1 MENALEVSHLAVRFG
16 DNEVLRDLTFQVPK
30 GTSLGIIGPNGAG
43 KTVLLKTLL
52 GAISHQGE
60 VRWAEGTRLGY
71 VPQKLDIERDLPIT
85 GRELISAKASVSHA
99 SRAEVDQVFEMAGL
113 SAQVSKK
120 TIGSLSGGQ
129 FQRLLVAFAL
139 LGKPNV
145 LLLDEPTAGV
155 DEPGQESL
163 HETIQKLQGEGELT
177 LLLITHDLSIIYRY
191 VANVLCLGDA
201 HAHFGA
207 PKDVLAPESL
217 AELYGAPTH
226 YHVHDGSRT

>member
-16 DNEVLRDLTFQVPK
+16 ANEVFRDLSFQVPK

-43 KTVLLKTLL
+43 KTVLLKALL
-52 GAISHQGE
+52 GAIPHQGE
-60 VRWAEGTRLGY
+60 ARWAEGTRLGY

-85 GRELISAKASVSHA
+85 GRELIAAKASVS
-99 SRAEVDQVFEMAGL
+99 RAPAAEIDQVFAMAGL
-113 SAQVSKK
+113 AADVARK

-163 HETIQKLQGEGELT
+163 HDTIRKLQGEGDLT

-191 VANVLCLGDA
+191 VANVLCLGRGR
-201 HAHFGA
+201 AHFGA
-207 PKDVLAPESL
+207 PEDVLTPEKL

-226 YHVHDGSRT
+226 YHVHDGPRT

>member
-1 MENALEVSHLAVRFG
+1 MGNALEVSHLAVRFG
-16 DNEVLRDLTFQVPK
+16 DNEVFRDLTFQVPK

-52 GAISHQGE
+52 GAVPHQGE
-60 VRWAEGTRLGY
+60 VRWAAGTRLGY

-85 GRELISAKASVSHA
+85 GREMIAAKASVSRA
-99 SRAEVDQVFEMAGL
+99 SRAEVDEVFGMAGL
-113 SAQVSKK
+113 GADVARK

-163 HETIQKLQGEGELT
+163 HETIQKLQREGELT
-177 LLLITHDLSIIYRY
+177 LLLITHDLSVVYRY
-191 VANVLCLGDA
+191 VANVLCLGRG

-207 PKDVLAPESL
+207 PKDVLTPEKL
-217 AELYGAPTH
+217 AELYGAATH
-226 YHVHDGSRT
+226 YHVHDDSRA